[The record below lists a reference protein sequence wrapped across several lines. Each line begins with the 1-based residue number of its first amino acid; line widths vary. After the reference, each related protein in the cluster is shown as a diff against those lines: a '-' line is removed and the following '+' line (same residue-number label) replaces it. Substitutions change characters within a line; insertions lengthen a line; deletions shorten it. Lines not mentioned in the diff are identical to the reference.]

1 MILLISVQQAD
12 LDSPVNDRFGRSP
25 WFLRVDSDTLE
36 WQAFENPA
44 VNNRGGAGVTAAQFA
59 VDQKVGAVFSGDFGP
74 NAATALQAAGI
85 QMFQFPSGTLT
96 GKEVV
101 ESYRQGKLVAR

>member
-12 LDSPVNDRFGRSP
+12 IDSPVNDRFGRSP

-44 VNNRGGAGVTAAQFA
+44 SNNRGGAGVAAAQFA
-59 VDQKVGAVFSGDFGP
+59 VDQQVGAVVSGDFGP
-74 NAATALQAAGI
+74 NAVSALQAAGI
-85 QMFQFPSGTLT
+85 QMLQFPSGGLT
-96 GKEVV
+96 GKQVV
-101 ESYRQGKLVAR
+101 EHFRQGTLSAK